1 MGSPRFTLRTGVL
14 VAALALAPVVPAAY
28 AADGDRSVS
37 VVPST
42 PVAGGEV
49 ALKVS
54 GCTGKTAKAVSGAF
68 VSDARLIGT
77 DGTLVGETK
86 IRSMTEPGAYAVT
99 ITCADI
105 EIKGRITVAGPGATP
120 HATPVAPVRAGGG
133 GAADLLA
140 NRVENPAR
148 TLPHPRTLAQPRA
161 TAPNTAHA
169 VTGLTLAG
177 LAALAVL
184 ALRGVL
190 RRRGATAAAV
200 PTAVLA
206 VPPAGL
212 TVPPA
217 VPAASGVP
225 PTPTPVPTA
234 SGTTPAPTAPGV
246 TPTPPDAT
254 PRKP

>member
-1 MGSPRFTLRTGVL
+1 MGSLRFTLRTGVL

-54 GCTGKTAKAVSGAF
+54 GCTGKTAKAVSGVF

-86 IRSMTEPGAYAVT
+86 IRSTTEPGAYAVT

-140 NRVENPAR
+140 NRVETRVENPAR
-148 TLPHPRTLAQPRA
+148 TRPHPQTLAQPRA

-200 PTAVLA
+200 PTAVPA
-206 VPPAGL
+206 VPPAGP
-212 TVPPA
+212 TVPT
-217 VPAASGVP
+217 ASGVP
-225 PTPTPVPTA
+225 PTPVPAA
-234 SGTTPAPTAPGV
+234 SGITPAATTPGV

>member
-1 MGSPRFTLRTGVL
+1 MGSPRFTLCTGVL
-14 VAALALAPVVPAAY
+14 AAALTLAPVVPAAY
-28 AADGDRSVS
+28 AAYAADGDRGVS

-68 VSDARLIGT
+68 VSDARLIGA

-86 IRSMTEPGAYAVT
+86 IRSTTEPGAYAVT

-105 EIKGRITVAGPGATP
+105 EIKGGITVAGPGATP
-120 HATPVAPVRAGGG
+120 HATPVAPVHAGGG

-140 NRVENPAR
+140 NRVETRVENPAETR
-148 TLPHPRTLAQPRA
+148 PHPYPQTLAQPRA

-190 RRRGATAAAV
+190 RRRGATAA
-200 PTAVLA
+200 TAT
-206 VPPAGL
+206 GL
-212 TVPPA
+212 T
-217 VPAASGVP
+217 S
-225 PTPTPVPTA
+225 TPVPTE
-234 SGTTPAPTAPGV
+234 TLTPVIPTPVPGV
-246 TPTPPDAT
+246 TPTPPDTT

>member
-1 MGSPRFTLRTGVL
+1 MGSPRFTLCTGVL
-14 VAALALAPVVPAAY
+14 AAALALAPVVPAAY
-28 AADGDRSVS
+28 AADGDRGVS

-86 IRSMTEPGAYAVT
+86 IRSTTEPGAYAVT

-105 EIKGRITVAGPGATP
+105 EIKGSITVAGPGATP
-120 HATPVAPVRAGGG
+120 HATPVAPVHAGGG

-140 NRVENPAR
+140 NRVETRVENPAETR
-148 TLPHPRTLAQPRA
+148 PHLHPQTLAQPRA
-161 TAPNTAHA
+161 AAPNTAHA

-190 RRRGATAAAV
+190 RRRGATAATATGLTSTPV
-200 PTAVLA
+200 PTET
-206 VPPAGL
+206 L
-212 TVPPA
+212 TPV
-217 VPAASGVP
+217 
-225 PTPTPVPTA
+225 TPTPV
-234 SGTTPAPTAPGV
+234 PGV
-246 TPTPPDAT
+246 TPTPPDTT